1 MPRRTPSYS
10 SFRLALLL
18 CLITIVLGSACG
30 GGDDTGQ
37 SASETTTST
46 SSQPATSSEQR
57 TRDRGASASGAP
69 FGRGSGGATGAPL
82 KIPPIQQVGA
92 QLDGA
97 LLTSLQEQFREE
109 CGGTLCVTL
118 RPVDQAQRR
127 LAPPRDDCTFSR
139 TDPPAGS
146 EVRRGSVVKLVFTC
160 RNNQPPATEAGGT
173 P

>member
-1 MPRRTPSYS
+1 MPRRTLSYS
-10 SFRLALLL
+10 SFRLAKRL
-18 CLITIVLGSACG
+18 CLITIALGSACG

-37 SASETTTST
+37 SAGETTTST
-46 SSQPATSSEQR
+46 SSPPTTSSEQR
-57 TRDRGASASGAP
+57 PRDPGASASGAP
-69 FGRGSGGATGAPL
+69 FGGGSRGATGAPL

-92 QLDGA
+92 RLDAA
-97 LLTSLQEQFREE
+97 LLRSLQEQFREE

-118 RPVDQAQRR
+118 RPVDRAQRR

-160 RNNQPPATEAGGT
+160 RNNEPPTTESGGM